1 MKKLY
6 KLLWVLFILI
16 QYGSLNALSTRITDI
31 SSTALSYS
39 NSENNLFIGI
49 DYTFS
54 LDNPSWVLAEHS
66 GYVQFSESDSGVLLL
81 PPNVT
86 DMFPQMFFR
95 SQVSQTAIH
104 DFANHQ
110 DEIPKFVS
118 NDYIDMEKIG
128 SISRF
133 RSGYGHDYVDDFET
147 CRSMKHYYC
156 PKASVTDFSTI
167 DIFSPI
173 TGTVVSMEE
182 SNGIRINIKSSSYPE
197 YQFIIFHVNTLPYIQ
212 NGYEVEAGEKIGT
225 HINNTINPTIS
236 DIAVQRFVLHNNQF
250 KKQLISF
257 FDVMEDDF
265 FASYSAQSQINT
277 RSDLIISDIERN
289 SDLLTCIGE
298 EFVGETMDDGS
309 YGNIPNW
316 IILD

>member
-1 MKKLY
+1 M
-6 KLLWVLFILI
+6 
-16 QYGSLNALSTRITDI
+16 
-31 SSTALSYS
+31 
-39 NSENNLFIGI
+39 
-49 DYTFS
+49 
-54 LDNPSWVLAEHS
+54 
-66 GYVQFSESDSGVLLL
+66 
-81 PPNVT
+81 
-86 DMFPQMFFR
+86 
-95 SQVSQTAIH
+95 
-104 DFANHQ
+104 
-110 DEIPKFVS
+110 
-118 NDYIDMEKIG
+118 
-128 SISRF
+128 
-133 RSGYGHDYVDDFET
+133 DYVL
-147 CRSMKHYYC
+147 
-156 PKASVTDFSTI
+156 
-167 DIFSPI
+167 
-173 TGTVVSMEE
+173 G
-182 SNGIRINIKSSSYPE
+182 SN
-197 YQFIIFHVNTLPYIQ
+197 LPYIQ

-298 EFVGETMDDGS
+298 EFVGETMEDGS